1 MPELRMRKDSD
12 YLQFRPYHAFTAHA
26 TRPAQDT
33 GGTRWW
39 LAVTIVAAVALLLAV
54 VAWLYF
60 R

>member
-1 MPELRMRKDSD
+1 MRKDSD

-26 TRPAQDT
+26 TRPAQEM

-39 LAVTIVAAVALLLAV
+39 RAATIVGAVALLLAV
-54 VAWLYF
+54 VAWLCF